1 MDLLTV
7 KRALGLLSIA
17 AGAVAV
23 AAPQRVSRVL
33 GLSFGDQAV
42 SAFGAREIAAGA
54 GLLAPVKPGP
64 WFWMRAGGDVMDLV
78 ALSRAI
84 SRQAPRKTAAY
95 VALGA
100 VAAIT
105 VFDIVVAARA
115 SRNPREEAE
124 AAA

>member
-1 MDLLTV
+1 MDLLAV

-17 AGAVAV
+17 AGVVAV

-33 GLSFGDQAV
+33 GLSFDDQAM
-42 SAFGAREIAAGA
+42 SAFGAREIASGA

-78 ALSRAI
+78 ALGRAI
-84 SRQAPRKTAAY
+84 SREAPRKKAAY

-100 VAAIT
+100 VAAIA
-105 VFDIVVAARA
+105 VFDILVAARA
-115 SRNPREEAE
+115 SAHKGEEAR
-124 AAA
+124 AAV

>member
-1 MDLLTV
+1 MNLLRA
-7 KRALGLLSIA
+7 KRVLGLLSLTV
-17 AGAVAV
+17 GVTAV
-23 AAPQRVSRVL
+23 AAPRRVTRFL
-33 GLSFGDQAV
+33 GLTFDDQAM

-78 ALSRAI
+78 ALGRAI
-84 SRQAPRKTAAY
+84 SREAPRKKAAY
-95 VALGA
+95 IALGA
-100 VAAIT
+100 VAAIA

>member
-1 MDLLTV
+1 MDLLAV

-17 AGAVAV
+17 AGVVAV
-23 AAPQRVSRVL
+23 ASPQRVNRVL
-33 GLSFGDQAV
+33 GLSFDDQAM
-42 SAFGAREIAAGA
+42 SAFGAREIASGA

-78 ALSRAI
+78 ALGRAI
-84 SRQAPRKTAAY
+84 SREAPRKKAAY

-100 VAAIT
+100 VAAIA

-115 SRNPREEAE
+115 SSNPREEAE

>member
-1 MDLLTV
+1 MDLLAV
-7 KRALGLLSIA
+7 KRVLGLLSIA
-17 AGAVAV
+17 AGVVAV
-23 AAPQRVSRVL
+23 AAPQRVSRGL
-33 GLSFGDQAV
+33 GLSFDDQAM

-78 ALSRAI
+78 ALGRAI
-84 SRQAPRKTAAY
+84 SREAPRKKAAY

-100 VAAIT
+100 VAAIA